1 MCVCCRC
8 EFAPIKTMEKI
19 SFERKNGMQ
28 KEVFISTEA
37 TSQMSSVYLSGC
49 NVFLYQTL
57 ALQRYTFSFWQIFYS
72 YEYKRSV
79 FSVSFFLSFSNS
91 IQKFFDA
98 FVHDNSP
105 FFPFSLLFKLEF
117 SFVVICFFFFFILSV
132 QIYCDGLQ
140 VLRFTR
146 REHSNQRYNGRN
158 FTRGHKNS
166 FFVCVCYFLF

>member
-8 EFAPIKTMEKI
+8 EFAPIKTME
-19 SFERKNGMQ
+19 

-98 FVHDNSP
+98 FVHDNSS
-105 FFPFSLLFKLEF
+105 FLPFSLLFELEF
-117 SFVVICFFFFFILSV
+117 SFVVIFFSLYWACRYIAMACKCFGSLDESILTKDIMDV
-132 QIYCDGLQ
+132 ILQ
-140 VLRFTR
+140 EVTR
-146 REHSNQRYNGRN
+146 IL
-158 FTRGHKNS
+158 FL
-166 FFVCVCYFLF
+166 CVFAIFCFNIHFKQKWLKMS